1 MKKVMPYVQMVKE
14 RYELIGERALSL
26 TSPFDEMKILKEN
39 ADYITGTLELQ
50 GINVS
55 TKYKTYHFK
64 AHFQIKYSEEGNQVI
79 QENSYP
85 GHPTYEFYKVP
96 SVTLEAVNCQT
107 MSGNFSVFLDI
118 QDAFTGLT
126 CRERIAKFQKVN
138 VNRVNLYRKVFE
150 ITVISMAL
158 QTTDLFLSA
167 QVMIDGYYP
176 GF

>member
-14 RYELIGERALSL
+14 RYDLIGERALSL

-39 ADYITGTLELQ
+39 SDYITGTLELQ

-55 TKYKTYHFK
+55 KQVRKMIRVQLL
-64 AHFQIKYSEEGNQVI
+64 FQIKYSEEGNQVI

-96 SVTLEAVNCQT
+96 SVTLEAVNCQS

-126 CRERIAKFQKVN
+126 CRERISKFQKVD
-138 VNRVNLYRKVFE
+138 VNRVKLYRKMFDRL
-150 ITVISMAL
+150 ISRFRIFSRQSFDKHL
-158 QTTDLFLSA
+158 IDLH
-167 QVMIDGYYP
+167 
-176 GF
+176 